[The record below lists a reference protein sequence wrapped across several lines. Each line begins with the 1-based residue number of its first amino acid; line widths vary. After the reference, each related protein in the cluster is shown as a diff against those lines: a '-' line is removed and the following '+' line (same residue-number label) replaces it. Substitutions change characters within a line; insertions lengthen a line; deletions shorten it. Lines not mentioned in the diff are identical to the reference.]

1 MPSRQDGVENRDKV
15 YSKVNSNIEGIAFLP
30 DLFQYNFPGKK
41 LELLPHTQLSKQTAA
56 RKQDYE
62 EIQSILEQQKA
73 VGVIHLGPVVQR
85 PISA

>member
-1 MPSRQDGVENRDKV
+1 M
-15 YSKVNSNIEGIAFLP
+15 
-30 DLFQYNFPGKK
+30 
-41 LELLPHTQLSKQTAA
+41 ELLPHTQLSKQTAA

>member
-1 MPSRQDGVENRDKV
+1 MALHS
-15 YSKVNSNIEGIAFLP
+15 
-30 DLFQYNFPGKK
+30 FQIYFSIIFQEKK